1 MARRLLLHQVNDLI
15 TRVLRVHRLKQR
27 GNARDVR
34 GRHRS
39 AVGNRVAAHVEQQR
53 RGRVNL
59 VAGGRKVDGRAVVRE
74 IRARQRQAGFYV
86 VRLSDRT
93 HLRDAVEHGGHADA
107 ALDVPALR
115 RSRRVRRGTVINR
128 RVVDAHPLVTGG
140 RNDRQPL
147 ALRVLDGTG
156 RGLQARRLLGIGRTP
171 VDPRIHR
178 IRVVHDVHAVAGRPH
193 ERTRHVLGVN
203 EAIVVR
209 SLNRHNG
216 RLGGDA
222 VDADVVVVRRD
233 NAGDVRAVVKLVAP
247 AVEVLRRH
255 AVDRTLHRTLSIH
268 AARQIRMRVL
278 NAGVND
284 GDRDRR
290 ALHGDR
296 PRLARVHSFC
306 TPVEDLFI
314 RRITR
319 ALVAHGGQAAR
330 LSVVSRRVTGCRG
343 LDCGGIGVLL
353 GDRGLDCG
361 GIGVLL
367 GDRGL
372 VTRGEG
378 DSLVIENPLG
388 AGRADGVNRDACV
401 LQCGGQVGRERGRGA
416 LSEEGAD
423 LGVRGQGRALHR
435 RDQGDGSLQ
444 VGGAG
449 TRGQVDRVVH
459 LVVVRAGRRDEAVGG
474 FVGAGGRGHRRRD
487 AHGQGERGDDSDAC
501 GGAAHCSSA
510 FGWDCVVQVCICG
523 QHHHPRICR

>member
-1 MARRLLLHQVNDLI
+1 M
-15 TRVLRVHRLKQR
+15 HRLKQR

-34 GRHRS
+34 GRHRR

-59 VAGGRKVDGRAVVRE
+59 VAGRRKVDGRAVVRE

-93 HLRDAVEHGGHADA
+93 HLRDAVKHGGHADA
-107 ALDVPALR
+107 TLDAPALP
-115 RSRRVRRGTVINR
+115 RSRRVRRGTIVNR

-140 RNDRQPL
+140 RDNGQPL
-147 ALRVLDGTG
+147 ALRVGDRTG

-178 IRVVHDVHAVAGRPH
+178 IRVVHDVHAVTSRPH
-193 ERTRHVLGVN
+193 KRARHVLGVN

-209 SLNRHNG
+209 SLNRHDG

-222 VDADVVVVRRD
+222 VDADIVVVRRND
-233 NAGDVRAVVKLVAP
+233 AGDVRAVVKLVAP

-268 AARQIRMRVL
+268 AARQIRVRVL
-278 NAGVND
+278 NARVND

-296 PRLARVHSFC
+296 PGLARVHSFC
-306 TPVEDLFI
+306 TPVEDLFT
-314 RRITR
+314 RRLGR
-319 ALVAHGGQAAR
+319 ALVAHGSQATR
-330 LSVVSRRVTGCRG
+330 LSDVSRRVTGCRG
-343 LDCGGIGVLL
+343 LDCGGISVLL
-353 GDRGLDCG
+353 GGRGLISRGISCG

-367 GDRGL
+367 GGRGL
-372 VTRGEG
+372 VIRGEG
-378 DSLVIENPLG
+378 DSLVIEDPLG
-388 AGRADGVNRDACV
+388 AGRADGVDGDARV
-401 LQCGGQVGRERGRGA
+401 LQRGGQVGRERGRGA
-416 LSEEGAD
+416 LSEEAAD

-435 RDQGDGSLQ
+435 RNQADSSLQ
-444 VGGAG
+444 VGSTG

-510 FGWDCVVQVCICG
+510 FSWYCVVQVCICG

>member
-15 TRVLRVHRLKQR
+15 ARVLRVHRLKQR
-27 GNARDVR
+27 GNARNVR

-59 VAGGRKVDGRAVVRE
+59 VAGGRKINRRTVVRE

-86 VRLSDRT
+86 VRLSNRT

-128 RVVDAHPLVTGG
+128 RVVDAHPFVTGG

-193 ERTRHVLGVN
+193 KRASHVLGVN

-209 SLNRHNG
+209 SLNRHDG

-233 NAGDVRAVVKLVAP
+233 NAGDVRAVVELVAP
-247 AVEVLRRH
+247 AVEILRRH
-255 AVDRTLHRTLSIH
+255 TVHRTLHRTLSIH
-268 AARQIRMRVL
+268 AARQIRVRVL
-278 NAGVND
+278 NARVND

-296 PRLARVHSFC
+296 PGLARVHSFC

-314 RRITR
+314 RRIAR

-330 LSVVSRRVTGCRG
+330 LSVVSRRVTGC
-343 LDCGGIGVLL
+343 GGISC
-353 GDRGLDCG
+353 RGID
-361 GIGVLL
+361 VLL

-372 VTRGEG
+372 VSRGLVIRGEG
-378 DSLVIENPLG
+378 DSLVIEDPLG

-423 LGVRGQGRALHR
+423 LGVRGQGRTLHR
-435 RDQGDGSLQ
+435 RDQADSSLQ
-444 VGGAG
+444 VGGTG
-449 TRGQVDRVVH
+449 TRDQVDRVVH
-459 LVVVRAGRRDEAVGG
+459 LVIVRAGRRDQAVGG
-474 FVGAGGRGHRRRD
+474 FVSAGGRGHRRRD

>member
-1 MARRLLLHQVNDLI
+1 M
-15 TRVLRVHRLKQR
+15 
-27 GNARDVR
+27 R
-34 GRHRS
+34 GRHRG

-59 VAGGRKVDGRAVVRE
+59 VAGGRKINRRAVVRE

-86 VRLSDRT
+86 VCLSDRT

-107 ALDVPALR
+107 TLDVPALR
-115 RSRRVRRGTVINR
+115 RSRRVRRGTVVNR

-140 RNDRQPL
+140 RNDRQSL
-147 ALRVLDGTG
+147 ALRVLDRTG

-178 IRVVHDVHAVAGRPH
+178 IRVVHDVHTVAGCPH

-209 SLNRHNG
+209 GLNRHDG

-233 NAGDVRAVVKLVAP
+233 NAGDVRAVVELVAP

-255 AVDRTLHRTLSIH
+255 TVDRTLHRTLSIH
-268 AARQIRMRVL
+268 AARQIRVRVL
-278 NAGVND
+278 NARVNN

-290 ALHGDR
+290 ALHGDH
-296 PRLARVHSFC
+296 PGLARVHSFC

-319 ALVAHGGQAAR
+319 ALVARGGQAAR

-353 GDRGLDCG
+353 GGGGLDCG
-361 GIGVLL
+361 GIDVLL
-367 GDRGL
+367 GGRGL

-378 DSLVIENPLG
+378 DSLVIEDPLG
-388 AGRADGVNRDACV
+388 AGRADGVNRDTRV
-401 LQCGGQVGRERGRGA
+401 LQCSGQVGRERGRGA

-435 RDQGDGSLQ
+435 RDQADSSLQ
-444 VGGAG
+444 VGGTG

-474 FVGAGGRGHRRRD
+474 FVGVGGRGHRRRD

>member
-15 TRVLRVHRLKQR
+15 ARVLRVHRLKQR

-39 AVGNRVAAHVEQQR
+39 AVGDRVATHVEQQR

-59 VAGGRKVDGRAVVRE
+59 VAGRRKVDGRAVVRE

-86 VRLSDRT
+86 VRLSDRA
-93 HLRDAVEHGGHADA
+93 HLRDAVEHGGHADT
-107 ALDVPALR
+107 ALDVPSLR
-115 RSRRVRRGTVINR
+115 RSRCVRRGTVVNR

-140 RNDRQPL
+140 RDNGQSL
-147 ALRVLDGTG
+147 ALRVLDRTG

-193 ERTRHVLGVN
+193 KRARHVLGVN

-209 SLNRHNG
+209 GLNRHDG

-233 NAGDVRAVVKLVAP
+233 NAGNVRAVVKLVAP

-255 AVDRTLHRTLSIH
+255 TVDRTLHRTLSIH
-268 AARQIRMRVL
+268 AARQIRVRVL
-278 NAGVND
+278 NTRIND

-296 PRLARVHSFC
+296 PGLARVHSFC

-314 RRITR
+314 RRIAR
-319 ALVAHGGQAAR
+319 ALVTHGGQAAR
-330 LSVVSRRVTGCRG
+330 LSVVSRRVTSCGGISCRDIDVLVG
-343 LDCGGIGVLL
+343 GRGFDCGGIGVLL
-353 GDRGLDCG
+353 DG
-361 GIGVLL
+361 
-367 GDRGL
+367 RGL
-372 VTRGEG
+372 VIRREG
-378 DSLVIENPLG
+378 DSLVIEDPLG
-388 AGRADGVNRDACV
+388 AGRADGVDGDARV
-401 LQCGGQVGRERGRGA
+401 LQRGGQVGRERGRGA

-423 LGVRGQGRALHR
+423 LGIRGQGHALHR
-435 RDQGDGSLQ
+435 RDQADSSLQ
-444 VGGAG
+444 VGGTG

-459 LVVVRAGRRDEAVGG
+459 LVVVRAGRRD
-474 FVGAGGRGHRRRD
+474 
-487 AHGQGERGDDSDAC
+487 
-501 GGAAHCSSA
+501 
-510 FGWDCVVQVCICG
+510 
-523 QHHHPRICR
+523 

>member
-1 MARRLLLHQVNDLI
+1 M
-15 TRVLRVHRLKQR
+15 
-27 GNARDVR
+27 R
-34 GRHRS
+34 GRHRG
-39 AVGNRVAAHVEQQR
+39 AVGDRVAAHVEQQR

-59 VAGGRKVDGRAVVRE
+59 VARSRKVDGRAIVRK

-107 ALDVPALR
+107 ALDVPPLR
-115 RSRRVRRGTVINR
+115 RNRRVRRGTVINR

-140 RNDRQPL
+140 RNDRQSL

-193 ERTRHVLGVN
+193 KRARHVLGVN

-209 SLNRHNG
+209 SLNRHDG

-233 NAGDVRAVVKLVAP
+233 NAGDVRAVVELVAP

-268 AARQIRMRVL
+268 AARQIRVRVL

-296 PRLARVHSFC
+296 PGLARVHSFC

-319 ALVAHGGQAAR
+319 ALVARGGQAAR

-353 GDRGLDCG
+353 GGGGLDCG
-361 GIGVLL
+361 GIDVLL
-367 GDRGL
+367 GGRGL

-378 DSLVIENPLG
+378 DSLVIEDPLG
-388 AGRADGVNRDACV
+388 AGRADGVNRDTRV

-435 RDQGDGSLQ
+435 RDQVDSSLQ
-444 VGGAG
+444 VGGTG

-474 FVGAGGRGHRRRD
+474 FVSAGGRGHRRRD

>member
-1 MARRLLLHQVNDLI
+1 M
-15 TRVLRVHRLKQR
+15 
-27 GNARDVR
+27 R
-34 GRHRS
+34 GRHRG
-39 AVGNRVAAHVEQQR
+39 AVGDRVAAHVEQQR

-59 VAGGRKVDGRAVVRE
+59 VARSRKVDGRAIVRK

-93 HLRDAVEHGGHADA
+93 HLRNAVEHGGHADA
-107 ALDVPALR
+107 TLDAPALP
-115 RSRRVRRGTVINR
+115 RSRRVRRGTVVNR

-140 RNDRQPL
+140 RNDCQSL

-178 IRVVHDVHAVAGRPH
+178 IRVVHDAHAVAGRPH
-193 ERTRHVLGVN
+193 KRARHVLGVN

-209 SLNRHNG
+209 SLNRHDG

-233 NAGDVRAVVKLVAP
+233 NAGNVRAVVKLVAP

-255 AVDRTLHRTLSIH
+255 TVDRTLHRTLSIH
-268 AARQIRMRVL
+268 AARQIRVCVL
-278 NAGVND
+278 NARVND

-290 ALHGDR
+290 ALHGDC
-296 PRLARVHSFC
+296 PGLARVHSFC
-306 TPVEDLFI
+306 TPVEDLFT
-314 RRITR
+314 RRLGR
-319 ALVAHGGQAAR
+319 ALVAHGSQATR
-330 LSVVSRRVTGCRG
+330 LSVVSRRVTSCR
-343 LDCGGIGVLL
+343 GIGVLL
-353 GDRGLDCG
+353 NG
-361 GIGVLL
+361 
-367 GDRGL
+367 RGL
-372 VTRGEG
+372 VIRGEG
-378 DSLVIENPLG
+378 DSLVIEDPLG
-388 AGRADGVNRDACV
+388 AGRADGVDGDARV
-401 LQCGGQVGRERGRGA
+401 LQRGGQVGRERGRGA

-423 LGVRGQGRALHR
+423 LGIRGQSSALHR
-435 RDQGDGSLQ
+435 RNQADSSLQ
-444 VGGAG
+444 VGSTG

-510 FGWDCVVQVCICG
+510 FGWYCVVQVCICG

>member
-1 MARRLLLHQVNDLI
+1 M
-15 TRVLRVHRLKQR
+15 HRLKQR

-34 GRHRS
+34 GRHRR
-39 AVGNRVAAHVEQQR
+39 AVGNRVATHVEQQR

-59 VAGGRKVDGRAVVRE
+59 VAGRRKVDSRAVVRE

-86 VRLSDRT
+86 VRLSDRA

-107 ALDVPALR
+107 ALDAPALR
-115 RSRRVRRGTVINR
+115 RSRRVRRGTVVNR

-140 RNDRQPL
+140 RDNGQSL
-147 ALRVLDGTG
+147 ALRVGDRTG
-156 RGLQARRLLGIGRTP
+156 RSLQARRLLGIGRTP

-193 ERTRHVLGVN
+193 KRARHVLGVN

-209 SLNRHNG
+209 SLNRHDG

-222 VDADVVVVRRD
+222 VDADIVVVRRND
-233 NAGDVRAVVKLVAP
+233 AGDVRAVVKLVAP

-255 AVDRTLHRTLSIH
+255 TVDRTLHRTLSIH
-268 AARQIRMRVL
+268 AARQIRVRVL
-278 NAGVND
+278 NARVND

-296 PRLARVHSFC
+296 PGLARVHSFC

-314 RRITR
+314 RRIAR
-319 ALVAHGGQAAR
+319 ALVARGGQAAR
-330 LSVVSRRVTGCRG
+330 LSVVSRRVIGCRG

-353 GDRGLDCG
+353 GG
-361 GIGVLL
+361 G
-367 GDRGL
+367 GL
-372 VTRGEG
+372 VSRGEG
-378 DSLVIENPLG
+378 DSLVIEDPLG
-388 AGRADGVNRDACV
+388 AGRADGVDRDTRV

-435 RDQGDGSLQ
+435 RDQADSSLQ
-444 VGGAG
+444 VGGTGA
-449 TRGQVDRVVH
+449 RGQVDRVVH
-459 LVVVRAGRRDEAVGG
+459 LVIVRAGRRDEAVGG
-474 FVGAGGRGHRRRD
+474 FVGAGGRGHRRHD

>member
-1 MARRLLLHQVNDLI
+1 M
-15 TRVLRVHRLKQR
+15 HRLKQR

-59 VAGGRKVDGRAVVRE
+59 VAGCRKVDSRAVVRE

-107 ALDVPALR
+107 TLDVPALR

-128 RVVDAHPLVTGG
+128 RVVDAHPLVTGS
-140 RNDRQPL
+140 RNNRQPL

-178 IRVVHDVHAVAGRPH
+178 IRVVHDVHTVAGCPH

-209 SLNRHNG
+209 GLNRHDG

-222 VDADVVVVRRD
+222 VDADVVVIRRD
-233 NAGDVRAVVKLVAP
+233 NTGDVRAMVELVAP

-255 AVDRTLHRTLSIH
+255 AVNRTLHRTLSIH

-278 NAGVND
+278 NTRVNN

-296 PRLARVHSFC
+296 PGLARVHSFC

-314 RRITR
+314 RRLGR

-330 LSVVSRRVTGCRG
+330 LSVVSRRVTGCGVTGCRVTG
-343 LDCGGIGVLL
+343 CGVTGCRVTGCGGIGVLL
-353 GDRGLDCG
+353 GGRGLAS
-361 GIGVLL
+361 
-367 GDRGL
+367 RGL

-378 DSLVIENPLG
+378 DSLVIEDPLG

-416 LSEEGAD
+416 LSEEGTD
-423 LGVRGQGRALHR
+423 LGIRGQGRALHR
-435 RDQGDGSLQ
+435 RDQADSSLQ
-444 VGGAG
+444 VGGTGA
-449 TRGQVDRVVH
+449 RGQVDRVVH
-459 LVVVRAGRRDEAVGG
+459 LVVVRAGRRDQAVGG

-510 FGWDCVVQVCICG
+510 FGWDRVVQVCICG

>member
-1 MARRLLLHQVNDLI
+1 M
-15 TRVLRVHRLKQR
+15 
-27 GNARDVR
+27 R
-34 GRHRS
+34 GRHRG

-59 VAGGRKVDGRAVVRE
+59 VAGGRKINRRTVVRE

-86 VRLSDRT
+86 VRLSNRT

-115 RSRRVRRGTVINR
+115 RCRRVRRGTVVNR

-140 RNDRQPL
+140 RNDRQSL

-178 IRVVHDVHAVAGRPH
+178 IRIVHDVHAVAGRPH
-193 ERTRHVLGVN
+193 KRARHVLGVN

-209 SLNRHNG
+209 RLNRHDG

-233 NAGDVRAVVKLVAP
+233 NAGDVRAVVELVAP

-255 AVDRTLHRTLSIH
+255 TVHRTLHRTLSIH
-268 AARQIRMRVL
+268 AARQIRVRVL
-278 NAGVND
+278 NTRVND

-296 PRLARVHSFC
+296 PGLARAHSFC

-319 ALVAHGGQAAR
+319 ALVARGGQAAR

-353 GDRGLDCG
+353 GGGGLDCG
-361 GIGVLL
+361 GIDVLL
-367 GDRGL
+367 GGRGL

-378 DSLVIENPLG
+378 DSLVIEDPLG
-388 AGRADGVNRDACV
+388 AGRADGVNRDTRV
-401 LQCGGQVGRERGRGA
+401 LQCSGQVGRERGRGA

-423 LGVRGQGRALHR
+423 LGVRGQGRTLHR

-444 VGGAG
+444 VGGTGA
-449 TRGQVDRVVH
+449 RDQVDRVVH
-459 LVVVRAGRRDEAVGG
+459 LVVVCAGRRDEAVGG
-474 FVGAGGRGHRRRD
+474 FVGASGRGHRRRD
-487 AHGQGERGDDSDAC
+487 AHGQGERSDDSDAC

>member
-34 GRHRS
+34 GRHRG

-59 VAGGRKVDGRAVVRE
+59 VAGGRKINCRTVVRE

-86 VRLSDRT
+86 VCLSERT

-107 ALDVPALR
+107 TLDVPALR
-115 RSRRVRRGTVINR
+115 RSRRVRRGTVVNR

-140 RNDRQPL
+140 RNDCQSL

-178 IRVVHDVHAVAGRPH
+178 IRVVHDVHAVTGRPH
-193 ERTRHVLGVN
+193 ERARHVLGIN

-209 SLNRHNG
+209 SLNRHDG

-233 NAGDVRAVVKLVAP
+233 NAGDVRAVVELVAP

-255 AVDRTLHRTLSIH
+255 TVDRTLHRTLSIH
-268 AARQIRMRVL
+268 AACQIRVRVL
-278 NAGVND
+278 NARVND

-296 PRLARVHSFC
+296 PGLARVHSFC

-314 RRITR
+314 RRLGR
-319 ALVAHGGQAAR
+319 ALVAHGGQATR
-330 LSVVSRRVTGCRG
+330 LSVVSRRVT
-343 LDCGGIGVLL
+343 DCGGISCRGIGVLL
-353 GDRGLDCG
+353 GGRGL
-361 GIGVLL
+361 VS
-367 GDRGL
+367 RSL

-378 DSLVIENPLG
+378 DSLVIEDPLG

-423 LGVRGQGRALHR
+423 LGVRGQGRTLHR
-435 RDQGDGSLQ
+435 RDQADSSLQ
-444 VGGAG
+444 V
-449 TRGQVDRVVH
+449 
-459 LVVVRAGRRDEAVGG
+459 
-474 FVGAGGRGHRRRD
+474 
-487 AHGQGERGDDSDAC
+487 
-501 GGAAHCSSA
+501 
-510 FGWDCVVQVCICG
+510 
-523 QHHHPRICR
+523 

>member
-1 MARRLLLHQVNDLI
+1 M
-15 TRVLRVHRLKQR
+15 
-27 GNARDVR
+27 R
-34 GRHRS
+34 GRHRG

-59 VAGGRKVDGRAVVRE
+59 VAGGRKINRRTVVRE

-86 VRLSDRT
+86 VRLSNRT

-115 RSRRVRRGTVINR
+115 RCRRVRRGTVINR
-128 RVVDAHPLVTGG
+128 RVVDAHPFVTGS

-147 ALRVLDGTG
+147 ALRVLDRTG

-178 IRVVHDVHAVAGRPH
+178 IRVVHDVHTVAGCPH

-209 SLNRHNG
+209 GLNRHDG

-233 NAGDVRAVVKLVAP
+233 NAGDVRAVVELVAP

-268 AARQIRMRVL
+268 AARQIRVRVL
-278 NAGVND
+278 NARVNN

-290 ALHGDR
+290 ALHGDH
-296 PRLARVHSFC
+296 PGLARVHSFC

-353 GDRGLDCG
+353 DG
-361 GIGVLL
+361 
-367 GDRGL
+367 RGL
-372 VTRGEG
+372 VIRGEG
-378 DSLVIENPLG
+378 DSLVIEDPLG
-388 AGRADGVNRDACV
+388 AGRADGVDGDARV
-401 LQCGGQVGRERGRGA
+401 LQRGGQVGRERGRGA

-423 LGVRGQGRALHR
+423 LGVRGQSSALHR
-435 RDQGDGSLQ
+435 RDQADSSLQ
-444 VGGAG
+444 VGGTG

-510 FGWDCVVQVCICG
+510 FGWYCVVQVCICG

>member
-39 AVGNRVAAHVEQQR
+39 AVGNRVATHVEQQR

-59 VAGGRKVDGRAVVRE
+59 VAGRRKVDSRAVVRE

-107 ALDVPALR
+107 ALDAPALR
-115 RSRRVRRGTVINR
+115 RSRRVRRGTVVNR
-128 RVVDAHPLVTGG
+128 RVVDARPLVTGG
-140 RNDRQPL
+140 RDNGQSL
-147 ALRVLDGTG
+147 ALRVGDRTG
-156 RGLQARRLLGIGRTP
+156 RGFQARRLLGIGRTP

-178 IRVVHDVHAVAGRPH
+178 IRVVHNVHTVAGRPH
-193 ERTRHVLGVN
+193 KRARHVLGVN

-209 SLNRHNG
+209 SLNRHDG

-222 VDADVVVVRRD
+222 VDADAVVVRHD

-255 AVDRTLHRTLSIH
+255 TVDRTLHRTLSIH
-268 AARQIRMRVL
+268 AARQIRVRVL
-278 NAGVND
+278 NARVND

-296 PRLARVHSFC
+296 PGLARVHSFC
-306 TPVEDLFI
+306 TPVEDLFT
-314 RRITR
+314 RRLGR
-319 ALVAHGGQAAR
+319 ALVAHGSQATR
-330 LSVVSRRVTGCRG
+330 LSVVSRRATSCGGISCRDIDVLIGGRG
-343 LDCGGIGVLL
+343 LDCGDISILVS
-353 GDRGLDCG
+353 
-361 GIGVLL
+361 
-367 GDRGL
+367 DRGL
-372 VTRGEG
+372 VIRGEG
-378 DSLVIENPLG
+378 DSLVIEDPLG
-388 AGRADGVNRDACV
+388 AGRADGVDGDTRV
-401 LQCGGQVGRERGRGA
+401 LQRGGQVGRERGRGA

-423 LGVRGQGRALHR
+423 LGVRGQSSALHR
-435 RDQGDGSLQ
+435 RDQADSSLQ
-444 VGGAG
+444 VRGTG

-510 FGWDCVVQVCICG
+510 FGWYCVVQVCICG
-523 QHHHPRICR
+523 QHHHPRIFR

>member
-27 GNARDVR
+27 GNARNVR

-39 AVGNRVAAHVEQQR
+39 AIGNRVAAHVEQQR

-107 ALDVPALR
+107 ALDAPALR
-115 RSRRVRRGTVINR
+115 RSRRVRRGTVVNR

-156 RGLQARRLLGIGRTP
+156 RGLEARRLLGIGRTP

-178 IRVVHDVHAVAGRPH
+178 IRIVHDVHAVAGRPH

-209 SLNRHNG
+209 SLNRHDG

-233 NAGDVRAVVKLVAP
+233 NAGDVRAVEVVVTPAPVRLGGDTVGRARHGTLLVHAP
-247 AVEVLRRH
+247 GQVRVR
-255 AVDRTLHRTLSIH
+255 VFN
-268 AARQIRMRVL
+268 AR
-278 NAGVND
+278 VND

-296 PRLARVHSFC
+296 PGLARVHSFC

-314 RRITR
+314 RRIAR

-330 LSVVSRRVTGCRG
+330 LSVVSRRGIDVLLGGRG
-343 LDCGGIGVLL
+343 LVSRGIGVLL
-353 GDRGLDCG
+353 VSR
-361 GIGVLL
+361 GIG
-367 GDRGL
+367 
-372 VTRGEG
+372 TRGEG
-378 DSLVIENPLG
+378 DSLVIEDPLG

-423 LGVRGQGRALHR
+423 LGIRGQGRTLHR
-435 RDQGDGSLQ
+435 RDQADSSLQ
-444 VGGAG
+444 VGGTGA
-449 TRGQVDRVVH
+449 RGQVDRVVH
-459 LVVVRAGRRDEAVGG
+459 LVVVRAGRRDQAVGG